1 MAAKAEAQ
9 SATARTNPNGIRL
22 PVGTQPFEL
31 QAGVC
36 GIALE

>member
-9 SATARTNPNGIRL
+9 GAIARTNPNGIRL
-22 PVGTQPFEL
+22 PVGAKPFEL